1 MDMFSQGYKKKTKKQ
16 NKNQKKKSIQ
26 VFFHEDSQ
34 FTWQQGKGNTI
45 SLTPLY
51 HF

>member
-1 MDMFSQGYKKKTKKQ
+1 MNGYVFARIQKKNKKQ

-34 FTWQQGKGNTI
+34 FT
-45 SLTPLY
+45 
-51 HF
+51 

>member
-1 MDMFSQGYKKKTKKQ
+1 MNGYVFARIQKKKQKTKPKSKKKNKKQ

-34 FTWQQGKGNTI
+34 FT
-45 SLTPLY
+45 
-51 HF
+51 